1 MMQLKYVPRQY
12 YSEWCLQSIAEPGI
26 LMRGTASEVLG
37 MESDT
42 WLRNT
47 VNERRTVTS
56 ETEDR
61 YQIDS
66 PTHKTSRLSNF
77 FHKSLGRLLSS
88 VKMSLR
94 YFVLV
99 KENKLC

>member
-1 MMQLKYVPRQY
+1 
-12 YSEWCLQSIAEPGI
+12 
-26 LMRGTASEVLG
+26 MRGTASEVLG

-56 ETEDR
+56 EIDGRQISDR
-61 YQIDS
+61 LANTQNFC
-66 PTHKTSRLSNF
+66 LSNF
-77 FHKSLGRLLSS
+77 FHKSLARLLFS